1 MKMLPQSGDADSTGR
16 HKECTLV
23 IGGRGLGRSF
33 GKWTINNIFKKLT
46 IWIWWRVLNPT
57 SATSDTVVTQ

>member
-33 GKWTINNIFKKLT
+33 GKWTINNIFKNINNLDL
-46 IWIWWRVLNPT
+46 VEG
-57 SATSDTVVTQ
+57 A